1 MPCGDSAIMSQNS
14 RRHRGFRTE
23 RVVAEYLS
31 RIWENATVG
40 RGMGKDVLGVPFD
53 IEVKA
58 RSAISLPELM
68 RQIEA
73 RTSKSGELGFGCL
86 RLNGMGETADK
97 YLAVIRLGDLVQLL
111 IQSGYAD
118 YKSEIKET
126 DVKRCDKCG
135 NWMIAKCSICER
147 RDNADI

>member
-1 MPCGDSAIMSQNS
+1 MSVNS

-40 RGMGKDVLGVPFD
+40 RGMGKDISGVPFD
-53 IEVKA
+53 IEIKA

-86 RLNGMGETADK
+86 RLNGMGETPEN

-111 IQSGYAD
+111 IQSGYGD
-118 YKSEIKET
+118 YKSELKESDIT
-126 DVKRCDKCG
+126 RCPKCG
-135 NWMIAKCSICER
+135 FWMFTKCSVCEKR
-147 RDNADI
+147 SNANL

>member
-1 MPCGDSAIMSQNS
+1 MSVNS

-40 RGMGKDVLGVPFD
+40 RGAGKDVQGVPFD
-53 IEVKA
+53 IEIKA
-58 RSAISLPELM
+58 RSAVSLPELL

-73 RTSKSGELGFGCL
+73 RTAESGELGFGCL
-86 RLNGMGETADK
+86 RLNGMGETAEK

-111 IQSGYAD
+111 VQAGYAD
-118 YKSEIKET
+118 YQKEITES
-126 DVKRCDKCG
+126 DPKRCEGCG
-135 NWMIAKCSICER
+135 GWMLAKCKTCEKAR
-147 RDNADI
+147 NANL